1 LNESEEESLLGNNSM
16 ITRLKSNKANSTSIN
31 KSQEIIKKKEEIAK
45 LIYTLSP
52 INKQSIE
59 IILNIKNN
67 NKESTFEPFFEE
79 KD

>member
-1 LNESEEESLLGNNSM
+1 M